1 MLMIRRNSSFRA
13 VSLLVITAMAVLG
26 LSLDAAEVAP
36 PSELTQDELI
46 EQLTPNLNED
56 HMRTELAEQM
66 DGLPAELKAALP
78 PNFKERFI
86 NKFIQEGLP
95 ELQTATAKEIKA
107 TYTEDELRALV
118 DFHRKHSSIVAKQE
132 KLMKSVL
139 KQSMEIGQRIGKSLA
154 Q

>member
-13 VSLLVITAMAVLG
+13 VSLLGITAVAVLG

-36 PSELTQDELI
+36 PAALTQDELI
-46 EQLTPNLNED
+46 AQLTPNLNEA
-56 HMRTELAEQM
+56 HMRNELAEQM

-86 NKFIQEGLP
+86 DKFIKEGLP
-95 ELQTATAKEIKA
+95 ELQAATAKEIKE

-118 DFHRKHSSIVAKQE
+118 DFHRKHPSIVQKQE

-139 KQSMEIGQRIGKSLA
+139 KQSMKIGERIGKSLA